1 MYNIFH
7 SIICELSKIRFLNI
21 GFKSLTGNVKFQRYE
36 VLDSSY
42 DVLDNLNEDAGSVP
56 GKQYDTLAALMF

>member
-7 SIICELSKIRFLNI
+7 SIICELSKIRFQND
-21 GFKSLTGNVKFQRYE
+21 GFKPLTGNVKFQRYG

-42 DVLDNLNEDAGSVP
+42 DVLDYLNEDAGSVP
-56 GKQYDTLAALMF
+56 GKQYYTLADLMF